1 MKYFI
6 ITVDTEGDN
15 LWNYKKGQEVKTEN
29 TLFIPRFQNLCEKYG
44 FKPVWLTNYEMAC
57 DQRYVDYI
65 KPKMEAGL
73 CEVGIHVHAW
83 NNPPLYKLNAKYT
96 GNPYLIEYP
105 DEVMWAK
112 FETTYNLLKDKFGI
126 EVKSHRSGRWA
137 MDDRYFALLKDFGIE
152 ADCSH
157 TPGVSWAHAAGETMM
172 GSDYSAVQNNP
183 SFINN
188 ILEIPMTIRR
198 THISRK
204 GSVKHKLRVLLQG
217 DNVWLRPASATA
229 DEMLRLCKCVNA
241 DPDVDYLEFML
252 HSSELMPNGS
262 PYFKDENAIEELYI
276 TIEKVFAYA
285 KQLGYEGITMAQ
297 YCKAYKN
304 RNR

>member
-15 LWNYKKGQEVKTEN
+15 LWNYTKGQEVKTDN
-29 TLFIPRFQNLCEKYG
+29 TLFIPRFQDMCERYR

-83 NNPPLYKLNAKYT
+83 NNPPLYRLDAKYA

-105 DEVMWAK
+105 DDVMREK
-112 FETTYNLLKDKFGI
+112 FKTTYNLLKEKFGI
-126 EVKSHRSGRWA
+126 EVKSHRAGRWA

-157 TPGVSWAHAAGETMM
+157 TPGVSWMNAPGETMF
-172 GSDYSAVQNNP
+172 GTDYSMVQNCPNY
-183 SFINN
+183 ING
-188 ILEIPMTIRR
+188 ILEIPMTIRKM
-198 THISRK
+198 HISGK
-204 GSVKHKLRVLLQG
+204 GSIRHKLRVFLQG
-217 DNVWLRPASATA
+217 DNVWLRPASSTVG
-229 DEMLRLCKCVNA
+229 EMLRLCKHVNS
-241 DPDVDYLEFML
+241 DSKVDYLEFML
-252 HSSELMPNGS
+252 HSSEMMPNGS
-262 PYFKDENAIEELYI
+262 PYFKDEKAIEELYSSI
-276 TIEKVFAYA
+276 DKVFEYVR
-285 KQLGYEGITMAQ
+285 QLGYEGITMAQ
-297 YCKAYKN
+297 YCETYKN
-304 RNR
+304 KSR